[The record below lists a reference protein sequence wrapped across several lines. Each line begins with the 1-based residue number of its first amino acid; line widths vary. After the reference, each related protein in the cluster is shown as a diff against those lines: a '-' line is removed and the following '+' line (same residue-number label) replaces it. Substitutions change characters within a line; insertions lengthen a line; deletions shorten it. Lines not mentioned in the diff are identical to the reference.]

1 MVRYGEEETFYSTI
15 IKSQTFSEH
24 IGLDYKIHNSFSN
37 IFPQLGGDKLA
48 RMS

>member
-1 MVRYGEEETFYSTI
+1 MVRYGEEEAFYSTI

-24 IGLDYKIHNSFSN
+24 IGLDYKSHNTFSN
-37 IFPQLGGDKLA
+37 IFSQFGGDKLA